1 MTTCHPARA
10 QRTSGAII
18 PALWRASGAHKAD
31 PDNRSLRSRLRD
43 DIVFVLKI
51 ALCLLGIAACTFDEK
66 AIAVAPSQ
74 VVVHSVLDAGTNQ
87 QEVLVERTL
96 SGSVSINNSV
106 RYDVNDPINT
116 GGGVPVSKALVTI
129 TGPDGIATGFEI
141 QYAGKASTYGAGR
154 YVVSLRPRPGARY
167 TLAVRAGDGSLVTGS
182 TIVPNI
188 TPVTLVPGT
197 PLVPFNRD
205 RDTLAL
211 AWNTVPFAR
220 SYGFRTESPFGAF
233 MLFTDTTRLKLS
245 GDIRNVFA
253 SDFQRL
259 FIPGFQQ
266 TYTVFAVDT
275 NYFDYYRSRN
285 DPFTGSGIINRLT
298 GGIGLFG
305 ATATVATRTLDVTQQ
320 PIEPALEGEYEIAQ
334 GPVSPTGRP
343 YIDVMRLYVETP
355 GTAFASLSGWY
366 ARDRRTNVRDGIAGA
381 RDGTRIE
388 LELLINQDSRQRFAR
403 FIGTQSGDSL
413 VGAYD
418 FVVGKVVLKKTVP
431 GTYSDKRLPP

>member
-1 MTTCHPARA
+1 MAACRA
-10 QRTSGAII
+10 LLT
-18 PALWRASGAHKAD
+18 
-31 PDNRSLRSRLRD
+31 
-43 DIVFVLKI
+43 
-51 ALCLLGIAACTFDEK
+51 ALCLLGITACEFDEK

-96 SGSVSINNSV
+96 SGSLTINNSV

-116 GGGVPVSKALVTI
+116 GGGVPVTKALVAI
-129 TGPDGIATGFEI
+129 TGPDGIATGFEV
-141 QYAGKASTYGAGR
+141 QYAGKTASYGAGR
-154 YVVSLRPRPGARY
+154 YIVPLRARPGARY
-167 TLAVRAGDGSLVTGS
+167 SLSVRAGDGTVVTGS

-188 TPVTLVPGT
+188 ASVQLVPGT

-211 AWNTVPFAR
+211 AWNPVPLAR

-305 ATATVATRTLDVTQQ
+305 ATTTIASRTLDVTQQ

-334 GPVSPTGRP
+334 GPVSATGKP

-355 GTAFASLSGWY
+355 GAAFASLSGWY
-366 ARDRRTNVRDGIAGA
+366 SRDRKTTARDGIAGA

-418 FVVGKVVLKKTVP
+418 FVVGRVVLRKTVP
-431 GTYSDKRLPP
+431 GTFGAKGSQPDAVSVP

>member
-1 MTTCHPARA
+1 M
-10 QRTSGAII
+10 
-18 PALWRASGAHKAD
+18 
-31 PDNRSLRSRLRD
+31 RD
-43 DIVFVLKI
+43 DILFALLTV
-51 ALCLLGIAACTFDEK
+51 LCLLGITACTFDEK

-74 VVVHSVLDAGTNQ
+74 VVVHSVLDGGTNQ

-96 SGSVSINNSV
+96 SGSLTINHSV

-116 GGGVPVSKALVTI
+116 GGGVPVTKALVTI
-129 TGPDGIATGFEI
+129 SGPDGVATGFEV
-141 QYAGKASTYGAGR
+141 QYAGKAVSYGAGR
-154 YVVSLRPRPGARY
+154 YVVPLRPRPGARY
-167 TLAVRAGDGSLVTGS
+167 ALSVRASDGTLVTGS
-182 TIVPNI
+182 TIVPSI
-188 TPVTLVPGT
+188 APLIQLPGPPV
-197 PLVPFNRD
+197 VPFNRD

-211 AWNTVPFAR
+211 VWNPVPFAR

-233 MLFTDTTRLKLS
+233 LLFTDTTRLTLS

-253 SDFQRL
+253 ENLQRL

-305 ATATVATRTLDVTQQ
+305 ATSTIASRTLDVTQQ
-320 PIEPALEGEYEIAQ
+320 PVEPSLEGEYEIAQ
-334 GPVSPTGRP
+334 GPVSPTGKP

-355 GTAFASLSGWY
+355 GAAFASLSGWY
-366 ARDRRTNVRDGIAGA
+366 SRDRRATTRDGIAGA
-381 RDGTRIE
+381 RNGTSIE

-418 FVVGKVVLKKTVP
+418 SVSGRVVLRKRVP
-431 GTYSDKRLPP
+431 GTYSDKESRP